1 VSQLT
6 CNPPKLCHTGTNQHD
21 SEIKPRPHNPV
32 AVRECN
38 GHNALIS
45 NNAKLEK
52 VMEIIDEMEVD
63 VFTFNEHKLT
73 VNIRIT
79 IGQDSGSFSTAVK
92 P

>member
-1 VSQLT
+1 
-6 CNPPKLCHTGTNQHD
+6 
-21 SEIKPRPHNPV
+21 
-32 AVRECN
+32 
-38 GHNALIS
+38 
-45 NNAKLEK
+45 
-52 VMEIIDEMEVD
+52 MEIIDEMEVD